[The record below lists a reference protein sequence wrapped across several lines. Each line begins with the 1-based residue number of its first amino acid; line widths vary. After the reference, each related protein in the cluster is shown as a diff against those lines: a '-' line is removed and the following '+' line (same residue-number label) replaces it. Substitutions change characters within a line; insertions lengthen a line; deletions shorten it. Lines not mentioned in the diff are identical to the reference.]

1 MNIIRIWP
9 MIRDRVLYF
18 ALGLATGAIGMA
30 FAL

>member
-1 MNIIRIWP
+1 
-9 MIRDRVLYF
+9 MIRTRVLYF